1 MKQSQPSTPLLKTA
15 TQHHTLPQPSETL
28 DAIDLTLIEEL
39 QMNARIPFA
48 ELGRRAGLS
57 TPAVIERV
65 RRLEESGVIL
75 RYSAAI
81 DPAKL
86 GLTVRAFVKIV
97 IAGDRL
103 SNFAHLVRN
112 VPEILECHRVTGSES
127 FIVQV
132 AVRDMNHLERVID
145 SLMPYVSTN
154 TSMVLASPVTW
165 NAISPTSFV
174 TPKRPRG

>member
-1 MKQSQPSTPLLKTA
+1 MKQSQPPTKLPKTA

-57 TPAVIERV
+57 TPA
-65 RRLEESGVIL
+65 
-75 RYSAAI
+75 AI

-97 IAGDRL
+97 ISGDRL